1 MSDIA
6 LLKNVPLSEIMS
18 KNIVTVSLHEPFGN
32 VYDKM
37 SNHRI
42 RHLPVVDEES
52 KVIGIVTQRDL
63 FRAHA
68 PRETEEGWVYDKS
81 ELNLL
86 SLEHFMTHD
95 PVTLTA
101 ERKLSDALDI
111 FVRDKFGCIPIVTAD
126 KKIAG
131 VISHSDIL
139 KYFLKGFA

>member
-18 KNIVTVSLHEPFGN
+18 KNIVTVSIHEPFGN
-32 VYDKM
+32 
-37 SNHRI
+37 
-42 RHLPVVDEES
+42 
-52 KVIGIVTQRDL
+52 
-63 FRAHA
+63 
-68 PRETEEGWVYDKS
+68 VYDKS

-101 ERKLSDALDI
+101 ERKLSDAIDI

-139 KYFLKGFA
+139 KYFLKAFA